1 MKLNIISICVFI
13 LFSTL
18 TSCKTKSEMWY
29 EMYKNKTL
37 TLNDYI
43 KEFGEPI
50 NVKKEKNRTY
60 YEFFG
65 EENSK
70 ECNNNRDFVGTI
82 SFEIPRKY
90 EGNCVTNIKLVTE
103 SKKNIEGWITK
114 WVFGTNDL
122 TGKNI
127 GKIEFNS
134 DKTYIYSTSILGGFG
149 SKGTWKIYNGYNVG
163 EANVVLYPPEE
174 QVKSGNVP
182 SEIYLTVYEEGYKIK
197 NDNTVYLPIK

>member
-1 MKLNIISICVFI
+1 MKLYIIPSVLI
-13 LFSTL
+13 LLCTF
-18 TSCKTKSEMWY
+18 TSCKSKSEIWY
-29 EMYKNKTL
+29 EMYKNNKL

-50 NVKKEKNRTY
+50 NIKKEKNRTF

-65 EENSK
+65 EENSE

-82 SFEIPRKY
+82 SFELPRML
-90 EGNCVTNIKLVTE
+90 EGNCVANIKLVTE

-122 TGKNI
+122 NGKNI

-134 DKTYIYSTSILGGFG
+134 DKTYVYSTSLLGGFG
-149 SKGTWKIYNGYNVG
+149 SIGTWKIFNGHNIG
-163 EANVVLYPPEE
+163 EANIVLYPPEE
-174 QVKSGNVP
+174 QVKSGDVP
-182 SEIYLTVYEEGYKIK
+182 SEIYLTVYEEEYKIK
-197 NDNTVYLPIK
+197 NDNTIYLPIR